1 MTITLFPT
9 SQSVK
14 IAMTQPEYDLVS
26 AGVNDDP
33 TRLERLLMSHCQQI
47 QREQIESKRTMIQQF
62 IETARPEQMTAVLAL
77 MSEAEAVVAKG

>member
-14 IAMTQPEYDLVS
+14 IAMTQVEYDLVS
-26 AGVNDDP
+26 AGVTDDP

-47 QREQIESKRTMIQQF
+47 QREQADAKRTMVQQF
-62 IETARPEQMTAVLAL
+62 VETASPEQMTAVLTSMTDVQAGVL
-77 MSEAEAVVAKG
+77 TK

>member
-14 IAMTQPEYDLVS
+14 VAMTQVEYDLLA

-47 QREQIESKRTMIQQF
+47 QREQAEAKRTMVQQF
-62 IETARPEQMTAVLAL
+62 VEKASPEHMASVLTS
-77 MSEAEAVVAKG
+77 MSEAVAGAKG